1 MLCSSATGLFS
12 IDLFL
17 SHFWFFETPKEDPL
31 EKEMA
36 TDSSVLAW
44 KIPQVEEPDR
54 LQSMGSQRAWHG
66 WATSLSFHGLQH
78 TRLPCTSLSAA
89 VCSDSSPSSRW
100 CHPTISFSVTP
111 FSCPQSFLASGSFPM
126 SWLLPSGGQ
135 NTGTS
140 SSVSVLPLAIQ
151 GWFPLG

>member
-78 TRLPCTSLSAA
+78 TRHPCSSLSSG
-89 VCSDSSPSSRW
+89 VCTNSSPLSRW
-100 CHPTISFSVTP
+100 CHPAISFSVTP
-111 FSCPQSFLASGSFPM
+111 FSCLQSFPASGFFPL
-126 SWLLPSGGQ
+126 SWLFTSGDK
-135 NTGTS
+135 S
-140 SSVSVLPLAIQ
+140 IRASASVLPMNI
-151 GWFPLG
+151 